1 MNLNKDYN
9 CFKFDTLDL
18 VRDFKYDR
26 EIGREFYQELSRNS
40 TRDSKGE
47 KRPLRISEWCYGI
60 FNF

>member
-1 MNLNKDYN
+1 MNLNKDYK

-26 EIGREFYQELSRNS
+26 EIGREFYQEFSGDS
-40 TRDSKGE
+40 SRDSKRE
-47 KRPLRISEWCYGI
+47 KRPLRISQWCYGI

>member
-26 EIGREFYQELSRNS
+26 ETGREFYQEFSGDS
-40 TRDSKGE
+40 ARDSEGE
-47 KRPLRISEWCYGI
+47 KRTLRISEWCYGI

>member
-26 EIGREFYQELSRNS
+26 EIGREFYQEFSGDS
-40 TRDSKGE
+40 ARDSEGE
-47 KRPLRISEWCYGI
+47 KRPLRISEWCNGI

>member
-1 MNLNKDYN
+1 MTLNKDCN

-40 TRDSKGE
+40 TRDSEGE